1 MDILSNNLVVTKVN
15 EQTMVRTL
23 PINLDSFTSILE
35 YEYQNL
41 THLTKKSISLHNI
54 LSFTCTKD
62 VQGKE
67 PLIDYKKSH
76 MITLD

>member
-23 PINLDSFTSILE
+23 PINVDSLTSKLE

-41 THLTKKSISLHNI
+41 ARLTKKINI
-54 LSFTCTKD
+54 
-62 VQGKE
+62 
-67 PLIDYKKSH
+67 P
-76 MITLD
+76 